1 MYQRMVNKEGFLALK
16 KVSKC
21 YVYYRWRLIG
31 KQKPGEGGYYSR
43 LFLNVKGREPQ
54 GIVEPKDYMIRDML
68 KEKLEALGDGNGK
81 PIGTK
86 VYKPQELYRK
96 CNGIPPDLIV
106 IFGDLYWRSIGTV
119 GHGKVH
125 IFENDIGID
134 YANHSQYGIF
144 IMSSLNN
151 DCGCGKKLSNLH
163 LIDIAPTVLNLFNME
178 VPNEMHGKVIKA
190 E

>member
-1 MYQRMVNKEGFLALK
+1 
-16 KVSKC
+16 
-21 YVYYRWRLIG
+21 
-31 KQKPGEGGYYSR
+31 
-43 LFLNVKGREPQ
+43 
-54 GIVEPKDYMIRDML
+54 ML

-81 PIGTK
+81 QIGTK
-86 VYKPQELYRK
+86 VYKPQDLYRK